1 MCNNCDIM
9 KHIQGWKLFFLLNIQ
24 NMKNDF
30 NQMENLLK
38 LSGEQ
43 IFIQISVGI

>member
-1 MCNNCDIM
+1 
-9 KHIQGWKLFFLLNIQ
+9 
-24 NMKNDF
+24 MKNDF

-43 IFIQISVGI
+43 IFIQIFVLNLTILDKGFMKIFLAFRTVVDFLC